1 MDARLRVQDRNRHI
15 LHAAG
20 AAFNAQRRPKLD
32 VIGPG
37 RYRGSYDTVGPRH
50 GGRIAVGHKDSRTHA
65 MDCTAGEYRALARA
79 IAAFG
84 TPGFYDYL
92 SEFAAC
98 SLGCSKR
105 LVMRYSAYERPGF
118 LFNNCMGESAVRS
131 YTSGLYRLDPLRT
144 LSRQRP
150 EASVVHLRTTIGPR
164 ETGHDYLE
172 QIFRIAFI
180 YDEIAFLLP
189 TLGGL
194 TIAVCCEHLSAA
206 FDEGQ
211 REHANQLLPLM
222 VQLHQ
227 SHLQHAFMRNGTGG
241 ASDPFANAI
250 CVLDS
255 KGQAIFV
262 SDGWKTNAHIR
273 HDDLDLARHAKACGQ
288 TCLPIGDDHIIHWE
302 SLDGDSQLAP
312 YGVVFTIE
320 GRSRDHISTSFDQA
334 VAHFCESHS
343 FTPRESQIFRH
354 ALMGFPNSS
363 IAKRLEISVG
373 TVKNHRW
380 RLYSKLDITTEREL
394 FLLFLDDV
402 VVSD

>member
-1 MDARLRVQDRNRHI
+1 MD
-15 LHAAG
+15 
-20 AAFNAQRRPKLD
+20 
-32 VIGPG
+32 
-37 RYRGSYDTVGPRH
+37 S
-50 GGRIAVGHKDSRTHA
+50 
-65 MDCTAGEYRALARA
+65 TAGEYRALARA

-84 TPGFYDYL
+84 TPRFYDAL

-105 LVMRYSAYERPGF
+105 LVMRYSAYEKPRF
-118 LFNNCMGESAVRS
+118 MFNNCMDESAVRS
-131 YTSGLYRLDPLRT
+131 YAAGLYRLDPLRT
-144 LSRQRP
+144 LSCQRP
-150 EASVVHLRTTIGPR
+150 EASVVQLRTTIGPQ
-164 ETGHDYLE
+164 ETEHDYLE

-194 TIAVCCEHLSAA
+194 TIAVCCEHLSVA
-206 FDEGQ
+206 FDESQ
-211 REHANQLLPLM
+211 RERANQLLPLM

-241 ASDPFANAI
+241 ATDPFSNAI

-255 KGQAIFV
+255 NGQAIFA
-262 SDGWKTNAHIR
+262 SDDWTTHNLIK
-273 HDDLDLARHAKACGQ
+273 HDTLDRARHAKAGGQ
-288 TCLPIGDDHIIHWE
+288 TCLPMGDDYLIHWE
-302 SLDGDSQLAP
+302 TLDGDSQLAP
-312 YGVVFTIE
+312 HGVVFTIE
-320 GRSRDHISTSFDQA
+320 GRSRDHISTTFDQA

-343 FTPRESQIFRH
+343 FTPREAQIFRL

-394 FLLFLDDV
+394 FLLFLDHV
-402 VVSD
+402 VGSD

>member
-1 MDARLRVQDRNRHI
+1 MDAGLRGQDRNRYI
-15 LHAAG
+15 LCAVG
-20 AAFNAQRRPKLD
+20 PAFQAQRRPKLD

-37 RYRGSYDTVGPRH
+37 RYHGPIDTNGPRH
-50 GGRIAVGHKDSRTHA
+50 GGRIVMGHKDSRTHA
-65 MDCTAGEYRALARA
+65 MNSTAAEYRALARA

-84 TPGFYDYL
+84 TPGFYDAL

-118 LFNNCMGESAVRS
+118 LFNNCMDESAVRS
-131 YTSGLYRLDPLRT
+131 YASGLYRLDPLRT
-144 LSRQRP
+144 LSHQRP

-194 TIAVCCEHLSAA
+194 TIAVCCEHLSTA
-206 FDEGQ
+206 FDESQ

-227 SHLQHAFMRNGTGG
+227 SHLQHTFMRNGTSG
-241 ASDPFANAI
+241 ASDPFVNAI

-262 SDGWKTNAHIR
+262 SDGWKTHSHIR
-273 HDDLDLARHAKACGQ
+273 HDTLDRARHSKACGQ
-288 TCLPIGDDHIIHWE
+288 ICLPMGDDHLIHWE
-302 SLDGDSQLAP
+302 LLDGESQLAP
-312 YGVVFTIE
+312 HGVVFTIE
-320 GRSRDHISTSFDQA
+320 RRSPDRISTSFDQA
-334 VAHFCESHS
+334 VAHFCASHR
-343 FTPRESQIFRH
+343 FTPREAQIFRL

-394 FLLFLDDV
+394 FRLFLDDV
-402 VVSD
+402 VVSG